1 MALKTLKDLKLR
13 DKLYYINGNNEISFS
28 QVFGITTFEIQFG
41 NQGVFQYTNE
51 DETCFS
57 FISEERYGSKK
68 TYYLNKISALK
79 ERTKIL
85 NKELES
91 LFEHQKNVLEKIQS
105 KTSSILENNLLI
117 VEETKQP

>member
-1 MALKTLKDLKLR
+1 MALKILKELKLR
-13 DKLYYINGNNEISFS
+13 DKLYYLDNGNEVRFS
-28 QVFGITTFEIQFG
+28 QVFGITTTEIQFG
-41 NQGVFQYTNE
+41 NEGVFKYKTE

-57 FISEERYGSKK
+57 FVLNERFGGTK
-68 TYYLNKISALK
+68 TYYLNKITALK

-91 LFEHQKNVLEKIQS
+91 LFEFQKNVLEKIQS

-117 VEETKQP
+117 VEENK